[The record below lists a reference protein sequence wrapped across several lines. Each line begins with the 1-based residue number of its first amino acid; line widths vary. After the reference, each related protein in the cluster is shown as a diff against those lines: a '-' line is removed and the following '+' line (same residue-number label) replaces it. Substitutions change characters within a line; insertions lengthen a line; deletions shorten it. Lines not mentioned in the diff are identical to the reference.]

1 VKPPISPKLQHV
13 DGRSCS
19 VHPFPTVNPMRV
31 LLLTAFVV
39 IIFPAAVSAQSTQSA
54 RLGVSS
60 VQAGAPT
67 SMLEPI
73 VASQF
78 RAASTGGHRHT
89 GRGAV
94 LGLVAGAIGG
104 VVYGRLANPG
114 SMGRGYNEIV
124 GAIGFGAIGAVCG
137 AVIGYAWRSN

>member
-1 VKPPISPKLQHV
+1 
-13 DGRSCS
+13 
-19 VHPFPTVNPMRV
+19 MRV
-31 LLLTAFVV
+31 SLLTTFVV
-39 IIFPAAVSAQSTQSA
+39 IAFPAALSAQSAHSA

-67 SMLEPI
+67 IVLEP
-73 VASQF
+73 VLAS
-78 RAASTGGHRHT
+78 RLRTESAAGHRHT
-89 GRGAV
+89 GRGAA

-104 VVYGRLANPG
+104 AVYGRLANPG

-137 AVIGYAWRSN
+137 AVIGYAWQSN

>member
-1 VKPPISPKLQHV
+1 VTTCLLPLS
-13 DGRSCS
+13 
-19 VHPFPTVNPMRV
+19 TVNPMHLP
-31 LLLTAFVV
+31 LLAAFVV
-39 IIFPAAVSAQSTQSA
+39 IIFPAAMCAQSTETA

-60 VQAGAPT
+60 VQAGAGT
-67 SMLEPI
+67 SVVERAD
-73 VASQF
+73 ASRF
-78 RAASTGGHRHT
+78 HAASTGGHRHT

-94 LGLVAGAIGG
+94 LGLAAGVIGG

-124 GAIGFGAIGAVCG
+124 GAIAIGAIGAVCG